1 MTRSGRVTLA
11 TLAVAGVTAVA
22 LTSAPAAHAAA
33 YRYWAYWQGDTQGWH
48 YATAGAGS
56 TVPIDGQVEGWRLSV
71 GGGDAPPLPPGV
83 DPSFFTICGD
93 TPERAGT
100 KRIAVVVDP
109 GPAQIAP
116 EQETPP
122 VAITQCVQVPADAS
136 GFEVLQAATTVRTH
150 NGFVCGIDGYPASEC
165 SPAVDDA
172 LLVAQANAPSR
183 TPISPTRAAASPS
196 APDTAEQGTGALGS
210 GITGTLSGS
219 VSGTPAIGL
228 VVLAL
233 VAALGWWQWKR
244 RRG

>member
-22 LTSAPAAHAAA
+22 LASAPTAQAAA

-56 TVPIDGQVEGWRLSV
+56 TVPVDGQVEGWRLSV
-71 GGGDAPPLPPGV
+71 GGGDAAPLPPGG
-83 DPSFFTICGD
+83 DPSFFTICGE

-109 GPAQIAP
+109 GPVEIAP
-116 EQETPP
+116 ANETPP
-122 VAITQCVQVPADAS
+122 APLATCAQVPADAS
-136 GFEVLQAATTVRTH
+136 GFDVLQAVTTVRTH
-150 NGFVCGIDGYPASEC
+150 NGFVCGVARYPASEC
-165 SPAVDDA
+165 APAVDDA
-172 LLVAQANAPSR
+172 LLEAQASAPSR
-183 TPISPTRAAASPS
+183 SAIAPTHAATPSS
-196 APDTAEQGTGALGS
+196 APDAAEQASGTLGS
-210 GITGTLSGS
+210 GITGSLSGS
-219 VSGTPAIGL
+219 ISGTPAIGL

-233 VAALGWWQWKR
+233 VAALGWWQWSR